1 MNVLY
6 DSRNYCVAEFP
17 GRGGIELMDKLSC
30 RSAFLE
36 GDLEQSFR
44 LLLAGAICED
54 PSDDSLDDFLG
65 RYDALMTQPLLLQ

>member
-36 GDLEQSFR
+36 GDMEQSFR
-44 LLLAGAICED
+44 LSLASAISED

-65 RYDALMTQPLLLQ
+65 GYDALMTQPVVLQ